1 MKIIEFYAEMVVNNK
16 ITIEQVP
23 EKWRDLVRDYIE
35 NH

>member
-1 MKIIEFYAEMVVNNK
+1 MKIIEFYAEMVVNHK